1 MLTLPSGSRSSH
13 FSLVS
18 CTLVPVFHSIPFASM
33 VERLYVSP
41 VPLLETMVSVP
52 FLEVKNPENDS
63 FGVGLV

>member
-1 MLTLPSGSRSSH
+1 
-13 FSLVS
+13 
-18 CTLVPVFHSIPFASM
+18 M

-63 FGVGLV
+63 FGGDLVQNVNVPFLWEQDIECLVVR